1 MSPLELLASGE
12 FWGSVVIAL
21 IGGGGV
27 GGLLGAW
34 ASRRKTVAEAEKAAA
49 EAQKAAAEADRISI
63 EADKLAADAARQAA
77 DILTSDVI
85 QPLREQI
92 NYQEEQI
99 KHLEG
104 VQRKSFMMTRY
115 TRELFHWLQS
125 FCQIVE
131 PDFLEQHPKPR
142 LPDELR
148 PDIAP
153 ETIPGPPEAGGPNHT
168 PTGEEGQ

>member
-1 MSPLELLASGE
+1 MSEQIIIA
-12 FWGSVVIAL
+12 VIT
-21 IGGGGV
+21 GVCGGGV
-27 GGLLGAW
+27 ISGVIA
-34 ASRRKTVAEAEKAAA
+34 AVTNRRKTSAEAASIIS
-49 EAQKAAAEADRISI
+49 EASQRALDTVRN
-63 EADKLAADAARQAA
+63 
-77 DILTSDVI
+77 DVI

-92 NYQEEQI
+92 DYQEEQI

-104 VQRKSFMMTRY
+104 VQRKAFMMTRY

-168 PTGEEGQ
+168 PTGEEGR

>member
-1 MSPLELLASGE
+1 MSEQIIIA
-12 FWGSVVIAL
+12 VIT
-21 IGGGGV
+21 GVCGGGV
-27 GGLLGAW
+27 ISGVIA
-34 ASRRKTVAEAEKAAA
+34 AVTNRRKTSAEAASIIS
-49 EAQKAAAEADRISI
+49 EASQRALDTVRN
-63 EADKLAADAARQAA
+63 
-77 DILTSDVI
+77 DVI

-92 NYQEEQI
+92 DYQEEQI

-104 VQRKSFMMTRY
+104 VQRKAFMMTRY

-168 PTGEEGQ
+168 PTGKEGR